1 MSKTSRSATA
11 NLYIRRTVLGT
22 ALVLTTTA
30 GVLAQSSEPKMER
43 IDPPT
48 LNVHPAYSQVTVVT
62 GPHKLI
68 FVAGQLDRPIDY
80 RPGSNRCRNQ
90 DWAGQY
96 RGMNDNVE
104 LALKAAGAT
113 WNDVVFIRRFVVDM
127 QKYIATIRDPQN
139 PIPDYWKGQK
149 RPPSTL
155 IEVKALSEP
164 CQLMETDVI
173 AVVPD
178 KR

>member
-1 MSKTSRSATA
+1 MSTAVNASPENGRHLRRLMMAAVVLMGTGAAMAQTS
-11 NLYIRRTVLGT
+11 
-22 ALVLTTTA
+22 
-30 GVLAQSSEPKMER
+30 EFKMER
-43 IDPPT
+43 MDPPT
-48 LNVHPAYSQVTVVT
+48 INTHPAYSQVTVVS

-68 FVAGQLDRPIDY
+68 FVAGQIDRPIDY
-80 RPGSNRCRNQ
+80 TPGSNRCRHE

-96 RGMNDNVE
+96 RGMNENVE

-127 QKYIATIRDPQN
+127 KKYLATIRDPQN

>member
-1 MSKTSRSATA
+1 MTRTA
-11 NLYIRRTVLGT
+11 NRTRAINLHFCALATT
-22 ALVLTTTA
+22 ALVLATTVA
-30 GVLAQSSEPKMER
+30 ALAQSNEFKMER
-43 IDPPT
+43 IDPPAINT
-48 LNVHPAYSQVTVVT
+48 HPAYSQVTTVT
-62 GPHKLI
+62 GPQKLI
-68 FVAGQLDRPIDY
+68 FVAGQVDRPVDY
-80 RPGSNRCRNQ
+80 KPGSNRCRHE

-96 RGMNDNVE
+96 RGTNENLE
-104 LALKAAGAT
+104 LALKAAGASWT
-113 WNDVVFIRRFVVDM
+113 DVVFIRRFVVDM
-127 QKYIATIRDPQN
+127 KKYLAAIRDPNN
-139 PIPDYWKGQK
+139 PIIDYWKGEK

>member
-1 MSKTSRSATA
+1 MARTANCASAITWLFCASAT
-11 NLYIRRTVLGT
+11 T
-22 ALVLTTTA
+22 ALLLMTTA
-30 GVLAQSSEPKMER
+30 AALAQSSEYKMER

-48 LNVHPAYSQVTVVT
+48 INTHPAYSQVTVVT

-68 FVAGQLDRPIDY
+68 FVAGQIDRPIDY
-80 RPGSNRCRNQ
+80 KPGSNRCRHD

-96 RGMNDNVE
+96 RGMNENVE

-113 WNDVVFIRRFVVDM
+113 WTDVVFIRRFVVDM
-127 QKYIATIRDPQN
+127 KKYLAAIRDPQN
-139 PIPDYWKGQK
+139 PIPDYWKGEK

-164 CQLMETDVI
+164 CQLMETDVM

>member
-1 MSKTSRSATA
+1 MTKAAKGAGATPRHLSGFATA
-11 NLYIRRTVLGT
+11 
-22 ALVLTTTA
+22 ALVLMSTA
-30 GVLAQSSEPKMER
+30 AMAQTSEFKMER
-43 IDPPT
+43 MDPPT
-48 LNVHPAYSQVTVVT
+48 INTHPAYSQVTVVS
-62 GPHKLI
+62 GPHKLV
-68 FVAGQLDRPIDY
+68 FVAGQIDRPIDY
-80 RPGSNRCRNQ
+80 TPGSNRCRHE

-96 RGMNDNVE
+96 RGMNENVE

-127 QKYIATIRDPQN
+127 KKYLAAIRDPQN

>member
-1 MSKTSRSATA
+1 LATA
-11 NLYIRRTVLGT
+11 AFVLIS
-22 ALVLTTTA
+22 TTA
-30 GVLAQSSEPKMER
+30 AMAQTTEFKLER
-43 IDPPT
+43 MDPPT
-48 LNVHPAYSQVTVVT
+48 INTHPAYSQVTVVS
-62 GPHKLI
+62 GPQKLI
-68 FVAGQLDRPIDY
+68 FVAGQIDRPIDY
-80 RPGSNRCRNQ
+80 TPGSNRCRHE

-96 RGMNDNVE
+96 RGMNENVE

-127 QKYIATIRDPQN
+127 KKYLATIRDPQN
-139 PIPDYWKGQK
+139 PIPDYWKGEK

-155 IEVKALSEP
+155 IEIKALSEP

>member
-1 MSKTSRSATA
+1 MTTTRSRTSVVARLCCALFA
-11 NLYIRRTVLGT
+11 A
-22 ALVLTTTA
+22 ALVLIPSTA
-30 GVLAQSSEPKMER
+30 ALAQSGDFKMER

-48 LNVHPAYSQVTVVT
+48 INTHPAYSQVTVVR

-68 FVAGQLDRPIDY
+68 FVAGQIDRPIDY
-80 RPGSNRCRNQ
+80 RPGSNRCQ
-90 DWAGQY
+90 HEDWAGQY
-96 RGMNDNVE
+96 RGMNENLE

-127 QKYIATIRDPQN
+127 KKYLAAIRDPQN

-173 AVVPD
+173 AVVPEN
-178 KR
+178 R